1 MGKLV
6 HKRKDYTGVS
16 PYEFVPVTEAE
27 YNALTPAEQEDE
39 TKMYWLY
46 DVDTVSADIDDES
59 VSSGKVWSSEK
70 VSSEIS
76 DVQDQVDTNTD
87 DISTLNSAIAKQ
99 GDYQSILKTQN
110 AGTHTSLPD
119 LSQFNYIIVAI
130 RDGDILINPAIIP
143 YKMFKAGV
151 SVQSYIYSTTTN
163 VRRYV
168 RATYVSDTSV
178 TLQMEDIN
186 GNGYAALIAFN

>member
-1 MGKLV
+1 MSDNFSETDTYDLGDFCIHNNTLYV
-6 HKRKDYTGVS
+6 CI
-16 PYEFVPVTEAE
+16 
-27 YNALTPAEQEDE
+27 NAITTPGPWDLSDWQATNAGLE
-39 TKMYWLY
+39 L
-46 DVDTVSADIDDES
+46 
-59 VSSGKVWSSEK
+59 SS
-70 VSSEIS
+70 
-76 DVQDQVDTNTD
+76 
-87 DISTLNSAIAKQ
+87 LNSAIAKQ

-186 GNGYAALIAFN
+186 GNGYAALITFN

>member
-1 MGKLV
+1 MGKIMY
-6 HKRKDYTGVS
+6 RG
-16 PYEFVPVTEAE
+16 
-27 YNALTPAEQEDE
+27 EQFPGGPNLLSELRDVNFSNIQD
-39 TKMYWLY
+39 KQIILY
-46 DVDTVSADIDDES
+46 DSTSRTWKNHTITAADVAYDENNS
-59 VSSGKVWSSEK
+59 VAETISS
-70 VSSEIS
+70 
-76 DVQDQVDTNTD
+76 
-87 DISTLNSAIAKQ
+87 LNSAIAKQ